1 MTSPANIGAFFD
13 LDGTLLPAPS
23 LEWRFVAWLLAR
35 DEISGRNL
43 ARWLGRCAKE
53 ILRDRTAA
61 LDGNKLYLAGLP
73 TSLVK
78 EWARS
83 LEWNPPAFCTDGIAR
98 LAWHYRQGHRVI
110 LVSGTLAP
118 LARELAR
125 HLPSPMKICATELDA
140 LDGVWTGWLT
150 GDHMSGWAKARAAIA
165 QAALH
170 RLDLSHSIA
179 YGNDASDI
187 PLLELAGHRLAVN
200 PTVNLCRAARKR
212 GWPIARW
219 TTLESAGLH
228 PVTAML
234 APKGMQ

>member
-1 MTSPANIGAFFD
+1 MSSAAKIGAFFD

-23 LEWRFVAWLLAR
+23 LEWRFISWQLAH
-35 DEISGRNL
+35 DEFSGRNL
-43 ARWLGRCAKE
+43 ARWLGWCAKN
-53 ILRDRTAA
+53 ILCDRTAA

-78 EWARS
+78 GWARS
-83 LEWNPPAFCTDGIAR
+83 LEMNPPVFCTDGMGR
-98 LAWHYRQGHRVI
+98 LIWHYRQGHRPI

-125 HLPSPMKICATELDA
+125 HLPCPIEICATELDA
-140 LDGVWTGWLT
+140 LDGVWTGWLA
-150 GDHMSGWAKARAAIA
+150 GEHMSAWAKARAAMA

-170 RLDLSHSIA
+170 RLDLSRSFA

-200 PTVNLCRAARKR
+200 PTASLSRAARKR
-212 GWPIARW
+212 GWPVSKW
-219 TTLESAGLH
+219 TALLSAKSH
-228 PVTAML
+228 PATVTFAL
-234 APKGMQ
+234 KGIR